1 MLEIPASG
9 EPGCGVGMR
18 RWPWWSRPA
27 ESISSASS
35 SGSVRQGRPENASE
49 LFPLVHTLFA
59 NMKTWINGTFHGVSK
74 TWLPAYVQ
82 EFAYRLNRRSQSHDG
97 VLWQFLLRRMGEGH
111 VARLGD
117 PRRGDGAAQ
126 GGVNARPQD
135 VSSGEPLGRLVYTAR
150 EIPRGLRQAAR
161 EAARAV
167 GVHRKSVVQG
177 GIEAE
182 TEEVVH
188 HRELED
194 GLREPLDPGLVRRVG
209 QHLAERSGR
218 GVAAFAGVGRGR
230 GRTGEQ
236 QQEGEDGP
244 ARRLYRTATVATSP
258 AG

>member
-59 NMKTWINGTFHGVSK
+59 NMKTWINGTLHGVNK

-82 EFAYRLNRRSQSHDG
+82 AFAYRLNRRSQSHDG

-126 GGVNARPQD
+126 GGVNAGRRMCQAESH
-135 VSSGEPLGRLVYTAR
+135 SSP
-150 EIPRGLRQAAR
+150 
-161 EAARAV
+161 
-167 GVHRKSVVQG
+167 
-177 GIEAE
+177 
-182 TEEVVH
+182 
-188 HRELED
+188 
-194 GLREPLDPGLVRRVG
+194 
-209 QHLAERSGR
+209 
-218 GVAAFAGVGRGR
+218 FM
-230 GRTGEQ
+230 
-236 QQEGEDGP
+236 
-244 ARRLYRTATVATSP
+244 TSP
-258 AG
+258 APIDTPPEWVVSGGSY